1 MNYNEAL
8 NYIHSISW
16 LGSKPGLS
24 RTNELLKL
32 LGDPHKKLK
41 LIHIAGTNGK
51 GSVAAMLSGILT
63 EAGYKTGLYTSPYI
77 ERFNERIRINGL
89 DISDDDLCRL
99 TGMIKPYAQSMTDHP
114 TEFELITCLAM
125 KFFCEQECD
134 IVVLETGLG
143 GELDSTNVIDTPELA
158 IITSISFDHTSVLGD
173 TIEEIAAA
181 KAGIIKEKG
190 KVICCGDNH
199 EAQVVINNV
208 IEQNSALQYLPS
220 YDKIDITEYNISGYH
235 FTYDGM
241 ELELPLV
248 GSYQMMNAAIVL
260 KATEVLKENGW
271 YISYEAIRDGLKN
284 TKWIARFEVLSTSP
298 LFIVDGGHNP
308 QGIDAAADTIKRL
321 LPDEKLTFIFG
332 VMADKDHEYM
342 LSVIA
347 PLAKRLITVTPDNP
361 RALSAVDTA
370 YEAKN
375 LGIDAIS
382 ADNIQEAVDMALK
395 YGDSPI
401 IALGSLYMCGDI
413 RRSFFNRINR

>member
-41 LIHIAGTNGK
+41 FIHIAGTNGK

-77 ERFNERIRINGL
+77 ERFNERMRINGL

-99 TGMIKPYAQSMTDHP
+99 TEMIKTYAESMTDHP

-125 KFFCEQECD
+125 KFFCEQKCD

-181 KAGIIKEKG
+181 KAGIIKGNG
-190 KVICCGDNH
+190 KVVCCGDNH
-199 EAQVVINNV
+199 EAQVVLNKV
-208 IEQNSALQYLPS
+208 IEQNSALQYLPK
-220 YDKIDITEYNISGYH
+220 YDKIDITEYNISGYR

-260 KATEVLKENGW
+260 RATEVLKENGW
-271 YISYEAIRDGLKN
+271 NISNKAIREGLKN

-308 QGIDAAADTIKRL
+308 QGIDAAADTINKL
-321 LPDEKLTFIFG
+321 LTNEKLTFIFG

-347 PLAKRLITVTPDNP
+347 PLAKRIITVTPDNP
-361 RALSAVDTA
+361 RALSAENAAV
-370 YEAKN
+370 EARKF
-375 LGIDAIS
+375 GINAIS
-382 ADNIQEAVDMALK
+382 AENIQDAVDMALE
-395 YGDSPI
+395 YDDSPI

-413 RRSFFNRINR
+413 RRSFFNRKN